1 MLVNATEGK
10 LSQKLPKEVSPSLKI
25 LEQYLEN
32 GLGKRKI
39 SLRRIFEIRLGIISI
54 CEHLLIRFFVIISLA
69 LFFWI
74 VTPFCI
80 WVWAFFFFW
89 LVFFFDVLVYPFL
102 YILSS

>member
-54 CEHLLIRFFVIISLA
+54 CEHLLIRFFVIISLSFILLDCNPILYLGVGF
-69 LFFWI
+69 LFFLA
-74 VTPFCI
+74 C
-80 WVWAFFFFW
+80 FFF
-89 LVFFFDVLVYPFL
+89 
-102 YILSS
+102 